1 MDLWQGVAGLSARV
15 GELLT
20 ERDNWRDTA
29 NQHRAA
35 LDVLQAKLDRAD
47 AVVGAARLERQ
58 AHAALPAVPHGE
70 PHEAWVTA
78 HRALHAAVDAL
89 DGVPRRDSG
98 GGA

>member
-1 MDLWQGVAGLSARV
+1 MRA
-15 GELLT
+15 

-35 LDVLQAKLDRAD
+35 IDVLQAKLDRAE
-47 AVVGAARLERQ
+47 AVVDAAREDHR
-58 AHAALPAVPHGE
+58 AFMALPVIPVGE
-70 PHEAWVTA
+70 PHEAWVAA
-78 HRALHAAVDAL
+78 HRALHAAVEAL